1 MWSGITAQF
10 QWVTEIC
17 HTFVAICA
25 RISYTFVAFA
35 HDFVRAVALRT
46 AWRGRVRAVGI

>member
-1 MWSGITAQF
+1 MWSGIAAQF
-10 QWVTEIC
+10 QRVTEIG

-25 RISYTFVAFA
+25 SISYTFVAFTY
-35 HDFVRAVALRT
+35 DFVRAVALRT